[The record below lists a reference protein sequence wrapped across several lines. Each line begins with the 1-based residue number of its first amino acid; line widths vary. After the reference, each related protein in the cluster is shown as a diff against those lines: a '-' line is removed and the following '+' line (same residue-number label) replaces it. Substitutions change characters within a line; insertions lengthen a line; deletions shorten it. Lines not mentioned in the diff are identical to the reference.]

1 MSLELLGANWTA
13 IVNKVVKPLWNNEFK
28 VMYEAVKLD
37 YDDFESL
44 AGYELTRAFKT
55 FTAER
60 SNLFTYATNVIRNKA
75 RTELRNYG
83 SRDCRK
89 ALGSASS
96 LNTPLD
102 DEDET
107 EIIDTIVAD
116 ENERDDELTEKR
128 VGGFIKKLS
137 NHQLRV
143 LMLQILE
150 FSPDEII
157 ETLDKTRAKYNDCI
171 KGMQRYDIAKLLYQR
186 GGFEK

>member
-89 ALGSASS
+89 TLGYASS
-96 LNTPLD
+96 LNIPI
-102 DEDET
+102 DEDDDVEL
-107 EIIDTIVAD
+107 IDTIPD
-116 ENERDDELTEKR
+116 NSKEKDKSLSKNR
-128 VGGFIKKLS
+128 VGGFIGKLS
-137 NHQLRV
+137 NCQLRI
-143 LMLQILE
+143 LILQLLE
-150 FSPDEII
+150 FETDEIVEI
-157 ETLDKTRAKYNDCI
+157 LDISKSKYNDAI
-171 KGMQRYDIAKLLYQR
+171 KGIKSYEKSRILHQR
-186 GGFEK
+186 GGF